1 MEQIPNGSSAM
12 PDAYDRQLAALH
24 DLPDVTRTKPTTI
37 RTVPPLGVGG
47 TQVWVVQTYRQQE
60 RGDVVFLEVMGQ
72 SGAIRLAIP
81 APVAATIARQRDS
94 LTSQIRSKVA
104 TRVAADR
111 KARGIVP
118 GFMLKRQDVAEL
130 RKAGKR
136 AKKGGAR

>member
-1 MEQIPNGSSAM
+1 MEQIPNGSAM

-47 TQVWVVQTYRQQE
+47 TQVWVIQTYRQQE
-60 RGDVVFLEVMGQ
+60 RGDVIFLEVMGQ
-72 SGAIRLAIP
+72 AGAIRLAIP
-81 APVAATIARQRDS
+81 APVAATIARQRDA
-94 LTSQIRSKVA
+94 LTSQIRSRVA

-118 GFMLKRQDVAEL
+118 GFLRAPADVETSKRT
-130 RKAGKR
+130 
-136 AKKGGAR
+136 KKDGAR